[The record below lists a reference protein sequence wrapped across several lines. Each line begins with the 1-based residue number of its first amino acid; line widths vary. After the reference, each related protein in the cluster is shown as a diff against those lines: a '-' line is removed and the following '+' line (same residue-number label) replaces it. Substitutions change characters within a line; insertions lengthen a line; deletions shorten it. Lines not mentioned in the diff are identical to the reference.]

1 MLGHSVG
8 DRFSLRTSLVLVLL
22 GISGLYIEIINA
34 FEYMKGARK
43 GFLFFYEI
51 FVDGDVGDLMMV
63 TIFRCWRQKSMLVSF
78 LCMSMTF
85 QSITNI
91 IIRQNVMLVPNS

>member
-1 MLGHSVG
+1 MV
-8 DRFSLRTSLVLVLL
+8 SLRTSLVLVLL

-51 FVDGDVGDLMMV
+51 FGNGDVDDFMMV
-63 TIFRCWRQKSMLVSF
+63 TIFRCWRQKKHVGGI
-78 LCMSMTF
+78 LCMLMTF

-91 IIRQNVMLVPNS
+91 IIRQNVILVPNS